1 MEDSSKTPE
10 QSLVFSGTALPSANS
25 KTVSHFGTF
34 PPRNIQSTKANESPS
49 RLGGRHPPHQTD
61 ARDSVA
67 KELVV
72 LPFSL
77 VRKTKKQESRW
88 EREEEHCCRPHR
100 AQAQKRVCAPASSH
114 RRPSLPRLQRAFRR
128 SPVSTIRGAIA
139 AQVGY
144 SSRWLLS
151 SHYFHQIYKRSNKN
165 PNYSMCVHASS
176 HVTNPYTN
184 EGGILTAEF

>member
-34 PPRNIQSTKANESPS
+34 PPRNIQSTKANKSPS
-49 RLGGRHPPHQTD
+49 RPGGRHPPHQTD

-100 AQAQKRVCAPASSH
+100 AQAQKRVCE
-114 RRPSLPRLQRAFRR
+114 LP
-128 SPVSTIRGAIA
+128 PTAIA
-139 AQVGY
+139 APAAAGVSEKPRKHHQRSNRSTSGVFFEMAAFLT
-144 SSRWLLS
+144 LLS
-151 SHYFHQIYKRSNKN
+151 SNI
-165 PNYSMCVHASS
+165 
-176 HVTNPYTN
+176 
-184 EGGILTAEF
+184 